1 MNPVTGAGWRA
12 RFLALAVIWGLS
24 FLFIKE
30 GVQALA
36 PLQVVAGRMVIGAAT
51 LLAFLA
57 ARRER
62 LPRGIKT
69 WGHLTVA
76 ATLNNLLPF
85 SLFAYA
91 EQRIPSALAGIC
103 NASAPL
109 FAALVALAAL
119 PDERLTRRRGLGLV
133 LGFCGVLVVLGAW
146 DGLAGRDRT
155 GTLLALGGGL
165 CYGVGFPYTRRFLT
179 GTGNSS
185 LSLAAGQLLC
195 GSAVLAVVTPVLTS
209 APARLPVLPVL
220 SVAALGVLGTGV
232 AYILN
237 YGIIA
242 RAGATVAATVAY
254 LMPVVSVL
262 AGTALL
268 GERLAWNQP
277 AGAAVIVAGAALAQA
292 RPRVSP
298 SARTARR
305 WPRRPGTRA
314 AAAVAGPGRS
324 GPGCGRSHPAP
335 TSARLRNPRPLP
347 RYGRRR

>member
-1 MNPVTGAGWRA
+1 MNPVTGTGWHA
-12 RFLALAVIWGLS
+12 RFLTLAVIWGLS
-24 FLFIKE
+24 FVLIKE

-36 PLQVVAGRMVIGAAT
+36 PLQVVAGRMVTGAAA

-62 LPRGIKT
+62 LPRGIRT

-85 SLFAYA
+85 TLFAYA

-119 PDERLTRRRGLGLV
+119 PDERLTRRRALGLV
-133 LGFCGVLVVLGAW
+133 LGFCGVFVVLGAW
-146 DGLAGRDRT
+146 DGLAGHDLS
-155 GTLLALGGGL
+155 GTLMALGGGL

-179 GTGNSS
+179 GSGNSS

-195 GSAVLAVVTPVLTS
+195 GSAVLAVLTPLVTS
-209 APARLPVLPVL
+209 APARLPAVPVL
-220 SVAALGVLGTGV
+220 SVVALGALGTGV

-262 AGTALL
+262 AGIALL

-292 RPRVSP
+292 RPGVSP

-324 GPGCGRSHPAP
+324 GPGCGQSHPAP
-335 TSARLRNPRPLP
+335 TSAPLRNPRPLP
-347 RYGRRR
+347 RSGHRR